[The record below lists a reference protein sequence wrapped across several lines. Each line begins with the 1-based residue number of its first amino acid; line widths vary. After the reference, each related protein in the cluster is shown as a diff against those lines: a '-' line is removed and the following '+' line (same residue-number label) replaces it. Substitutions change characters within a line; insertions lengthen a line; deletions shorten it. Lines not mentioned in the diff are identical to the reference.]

1 MINDRLSPLYS
12 IVYGGEVMENYEN
25 IGKRVRKTR
34 EHYRL
39 TREQLAELANISPQF
54 LVHIENGTKS
64 MTTNTICNLA
74 RALNV
79 STDYLLLGQED
90 TDLNRTLA
98 TEAFVS
104 MLPEDRE
111 LVEKILQM
119 VLQMVKN
126 FKKPGADMDK

>member
-1 MINDRLSPLYS
+1 MDLLAD
-12 IVYGGEVMENYEN
+12 

-34 EHYRL
+34 EHYKL
-39 TREQLAELANISPQF
+39 TREQLAEMANISPQF

-64 MTTNTICNLA
+64 MTSNTICNLS

-79 STDYLLLGQED
+79 STDYILFGLGD

-104 MLPEDRE
+104 MLPKDRTAAE
-111 LVEKILQM
+111 RILQS
-119 VLQMVKN
+119 VLQMIKN
-126 FKKPGADMDK
+126 MDDTEPEESL

>member
-1 MINDRLSPLYS
+1 MDTLI
-12 IVYGGEVMENYEN
+12 E

-34 EHYRL
+34 EHYKL
-39 TREQLAELANISPQF
+39 TREQLAEMASISNISPQF

-64 MTTNTICNLA
+64 MTANTICNLA

-79 STDYLLLGQED
+79 SADYLLFGLDD

-98 TEAFVS
+98 TEALVS

-111 LVEKILQM
+111 VAER
-119 VLQMVKN
+119 VLQSVIQLIKAM
-126 FKKPGADMDK
+126 G

>member
-1 MINDRLSPLYS
+1 MDFL
-12 IVYGGEVMENYEN
+12 VD

-34 EHYRL
+34 EHYKL
-39 TREQLAELANISPQF
+39 TREQLAEMANISPQF

-64 MTTNTICNLA
+64 MTSNTICNLA

-79 STDYLLLGQED
+79 STDYILLGLDD

-98 TEAFVS
+98 AEALAS

-111 LVEKILQM
+111 MAERILQA
-119 VLQMVKN
+119 VLQMIKVMK
-126 FKKPGADMDK
+126 